1 MSRLAEPFLVRW
13 RIDHMDAYDQDYL
26 DLVEPAFIRFD
37 RGGSGEFGFG
47 AVTGKLDC
55 RYSQA
60 GVTFTWLGQDE
71 MDDVSGRGHAEQR
84 PDGTI
89 AGHLYT
95 HLGDDSGFTAYKE

>member
-1 MSRLAEPFLVRW
+1 MSRLAEPFLGRW
-13 RIDHMDAYDQDYL
+13 RIDHTNEYDQDYL
-26 DLVEPAFIRFD
+26 DLVEPALIRFD

-47 AVTGKLDC
+47 AVTDQLDC
-55 RYSQA
+55 RHDRS

-95 HLGDDSGFTAYKE
+95 HLRDDSGCTARKE

>member
-13 RIDHMDAYDQDYL
+13 RIDPMDAYDQDYL

-60 GVTFTWLGQDE
+60 GV
-71 MDDVSGRGHAEQR
+71 R
-84 PDGTI
+84 
-89 AGHLYT
+89 
-95 HLGDDSGFTAYKE
+95 